1 MPAPKSIYQI
11 KVTLND
17 SKPPIWRR
25 FLVNEN
31 VTLSKLH
38 DILQTVMGWT
48 NSHLHHFII
57 NGEFYSEPF
66 DDDFGMMETKDG
78 SRFKLNQFVN
88 REGFKFRYEYDF
100 GDSWLHDLVV
110 EKILPAEKGARYP
123 VCVAGKRACP
133 PEDVGG
139 VWGYEDFLKTISDP
153 NHLEHEETLRWVGGD
168 FDPERFN
175 ISAINAGLQNPRRAR
190 INE

>member
-11 KVTLND
+11 KVTLNN

-31 VTLSKLH
+31 ITLSKLH
-38 DILQTVMGWT
+38 DILQTVMGWM

-57 NGEFYSEPF
+57 NSEFYSEPF
-66 DDDFGMMETKDG
+66 DDDFGMVETKDE

-88 REGFKFRYEYDF
+88 RAGFRFRYEYDF
-100 GDSWLHDLVV
+100 GDSWLHSLVV
-110 EKILPAEKGARYP
+110 EKILPAEKGVRYP
-123 VCVAGKRACP
+123 VCVTGKRACP

-139 VWGYEDFLKTISDP
+139 VWGYKDFLKSSPTPIIS
-153 NHLEHEETLRWVGGD
+153 NTKKCC
-168 FDPERFN
+168 
-175 ISAINAGLQNPRRAR
+175 AGLAAVSTPNDST
-190 INE
+190 